1 MATYHALGMHLVG
14 AGSMAHVAH
23 VAHEAAHVASGGLP
37 AFSWNLLDD
46 WQTIFQYAFM
56 RNAFAAG
63 TIVAIVAGIVGYFV
77 VLRSLSF
84 AGHALSHIGFA
95 GATGAVVLGLNPIFG
110 LLAFTVGSAIGMGA
124 LGKRLH
130 GRDVAI
136 GIVLAWTLGLGV
148 LFLSLYTG
156 YATEAYALLFGEIL
170 GISQRD
176 VLVTLVAGA
185 VTLLAIG
192 IVYRP
197 LLFSSVDEEVA
208 EARGVPVRALSVAFM
223 VILALAVSE
232 AVQVVGVL
240 LIFALLVTPAAIA
253 ERLTARPARA
263 LLISAALA
271 LVFTWGGLAVAF
283 YSPYPV
289 SFFITSFAFGT
300 YLLVRAYPLVV
311 RRRAGATQTPNQ
323 RDPSSGALAEASAAG
338 STASAAS
345 AAG

>member
-1 MATYHALGMHLVG
+1 MAPLLA
-14 AGSMAHVAH
+14 
-23 VAHEAAHVASGGLP
+23 VASMGAP
-37 AFSWNLLDD
+37 SFSWNLIAD
-46 WQTIFQYAFM
+46 WQDVFQFAFM

-95 GATGAVVLGLNPIFG
+95 GATGAVVLSVNPIFG
-110 LLAFTVGSAIGMGA
+110 LLAFTVVSAIGMGA
-124 LGKRLH
+124 LGKRIH

-176 VLVTLVAGA
+176 VLVTLVAGI
-185 VTLLAIG
+185 VTMTAIAA
-192 IVYRP
+192 IYRP
-197 LLFSSVDEEVA
+197 LLFASVDEEVA
-208 EARGVPVRALSVAFM
+208 EARGVPVRFLAIAFM
-223 VILALAVSE
+223 VLLAVAVSE

-253 ERLTARPARA
+253 ERLTARPPRA
-263 LLISAALA
+263 LLLSVVLA
-271 LVFTWGGLAVAF
+271 LLFTWGGLAVAY

-289 SFFITSFAFGT
+289 SFFITTFAFGT
-300 YLLVRAYPLVV
+300 YLLARLFGVARQRLP
-311 RRRAGATQTPNQ
+311 R
-323 RDPSSGALAEASAAG
+323 RDPRPLASRPQAEGEAPRAVG
-338 STASAAS
+338 VLRQ
-345 AAG
+345 